1 MDNILFYLRRILF
14 IIRKE
19 FLATVNDPKSR
30 VILVV
35 PAIIQTLLFGYV
47 ASFNLERVDYALLDM
62 SHSHYSEELAAHL
75 DGSGIFRRVAT
86 LGNTGQMAQ
95 FIENGEVSG
104 VVVIP
109 ADFADKLVQGQTAP
123 VQVITDGR
131 NTVISSL
138 VYNYVATIAASYNQ
152 DLHLGKHLL
161 TVDSITWYNPNQ
173 ITRWNFLP
181 SSFRLSA

>member
-47 ASFNLERVDYALLDM
+47 ASFNLDRVDYALLDM

-75 DGSGIFRRVAT
+75 DGSGISHIE
-86 LGNTGQMAQ
+86 TGIGFFDHMLDGMARHGL
-95 FIENGEVSG
+95 F
-104 VVVIP
+104 
-109 ADFADKLVQGQTAP
+109 D
-123 VQVITDGR
+123 
-131 NTVISSL
+131 
-138 VYNYVATIAASYNQ
+138 
-152 DLHLGKHLL
+152 L
-161 TVDSITWYNPNQ
+161 TVKVNGDLDVDCHHTI
-173 ITRWNFLP
+173 
-181 SSFRLSA
+181 

>member
-1 MDNILFYLRRILF
+1 MQTAEL
-14 IIRKE
+14 
-19 FLATVNDPKSR
+19 
-30 VILVV
+30 
-35 PAIIQTLLFGYV
+35 IIQTLLFGYV

-138 VYNYVATIAASYNQ
+138 VQWRFFLPHTITKRNGNIS
-152 DLHLGKHLL
+152 LPWIPSPG
-161 TVDSITWYNPNQ
+161 
-173 ITRWNFLP
+173 ITRIRLP
-181 SSFRLSA
+181 GGTFCHPSFRLSA

>member
-47 ASFNLERVDYALLDM
+47 ASFNLDLVDYALLDM

-75 DGSGIFRRVAT
+75 DGSGIFQRVAT
-86 LGNTGQMAQ
+86 LGNTGQIAQ
-95 FIENGEVSG
+95 FIDNGEVSG

-109 ADFADKLVQGQTAP
+109 ADFADKLVQGQTP
-123 VQVITDGR
+123 PEE
-131 NTVISSL
+131 
-138 VYNYVATIAASYNQ
+138 
-152 DLHLGKHLL
+152 
-161 TVDSITWYNPNQ
+161 NP
-173 ITRWNFLP
+173 P
-181 SSFRLSA
+181 PPEE